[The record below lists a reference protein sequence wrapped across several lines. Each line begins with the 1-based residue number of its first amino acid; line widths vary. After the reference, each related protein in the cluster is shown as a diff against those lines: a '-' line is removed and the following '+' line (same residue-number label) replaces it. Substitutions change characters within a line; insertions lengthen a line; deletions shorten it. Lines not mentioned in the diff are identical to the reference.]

1 MGGKI
6 KKKNLIFYFLK
17 LPQKSR
23 PPAPF
28 SIIKHSAHQL
38 FVAVFSAFFAIAG
51 FISVISC
58 KLTAIFCDFPCR
70 FHLSHQNL
78 RRFLSP
84 TLLDLN
90 DIRWIHE
97 RILWWSHPFWWSA
110 CSHRRVPD
118 QDECASSKKKGKS
131 FRRKMEFPEK
141 NQFFNIFLKNGISRK
156 NPEKNM

>member
-1 MGGKI
+1 MLAVEIFTEASKN
-6 KKKNLIFYFLK
+6 KKSFSFFKF
-17 LPQKSR
+17 SR

-28 SIIKHSAHQL
+28 SIIKHTGHQL
-38 FVAVFSAFFAIAG
+38 FVAVFSAFFAIAA
-51 FISVISC
+51 FISAISC
-58 KLTAIFCDFPCR
+58 KLTAIFCDFLCR

-78 RRFLSP
+78 QRFLSP

-118 QDECASSKKKGKS
+118 QDECASSKKK
-131 FRRKMEFPEK
+131 RKKFSSE
-141 NQFFNIFLKNGISRK
+141 NGISRK
-156 NPEKNM
+156 KSIF